1 MAQDTV
7 KSLLELVD
15 ERPQVD
21 TTGTFDLL
29 WDTLTQLRQKFDARF
44 VVEQDP
50 STHDLGSYTS
60 LDGNAHGSLRAYSGE
75 EIDWFTHTWIGN
87 PKFSFS
93 NMHFSIWLGPHIDV
107 PHFGLAMGTMPDVFF
122 YCDFVPRADLTVDLA
137 YLDRYYAPIND
148 LYVEMRSDPRIGQFV
163 SKTPYMRHSQS
174 QSSHCYLVKP
184 ETEIVQRLGE
194 IANAMFDRWLV
205 LVDSAESVPPSKR
218 PALAARDLHMRRAI
232 ADRDPAN
239 AMGER
244 LFGAEMTERLVRG
257 LWGGD
262 RQLSRPS

>member
-1 MAQDTV
+1 MAEDTV

-15 ERPQVD
+15 ERPHVD
-21 TTGTFDLL
+21 ATGTFDVL
-29 WDTLTQLRQKFDARF
+29 WDTLTELRQKFDARF
-44 VVEQDP
+44 AVTQDP
-50 STHDLGSYTS
+50 STHDLSSYTS
-60 LDGNAHGSLRAYSGE
+60 LDGNAQGSLRAYSSD

-122 YCDFVPRADLTVDLA
+122 YCDFVPRADLTVNLD

-148 LYVEMRSDPRIGQFV
+148 LYVETRNDPRFGQFV

-184 ETEIVQRLGE
+184 ETEIVQRLRE
-194 IANAMFDRWLV
+194 IAHAMFDQWLV
-205 LVDSAESVPPSKR
+205 LVDSADPVPAADRS
-218 PALAARDLHMRRAI
+218 ALAARDLHMRRAI

-239 AMGER
+239 AMGDR
-244 LFGAEMTERLVRG
+244 LFGAEMTKRLVSG

-262 RQLSRPS
+262 RVLPRPQ

>member
-1 MAQDTV
+1 MAQDIV

-15 ERPQVD
+15 ERPKVD
-21 TTGTFDLL
+21 TTGTFDVL
-29 WDTLTQLRQKFDARF
+29 WDTLSELRVKFDARF
-44 VVEQDP
+44 EVELDP
-50 STHDLGSYTS
+50 STHDLSSYTS
-60 LDGNAHGSLRAYSGE
+60 LDGNAKGSLRAYSGK

-93 NMHFSIWLGPHIDV
+93 NMHFSVWLGPHIDV

-122 YCDFVPRADLTVDLA
+122 YCDYVPRADLSVDLD

-148 LYVEMRSDPRIGQFV
+148 LYVETRSDPRFGQFV

-184 ETEIVQRLGE
+184 QLVQDLRN
-194 IANAMFDRWLV
+194 IAHSMFEQWLK
-205 LVDSAESVPPSKR
+205 LVDAAEPVSAEKR
-218 PALAARDLHMRRAI
+218 AHLYERDLHMRRAI

-239 AMGER
+239 AMGDR
-244 LFGAEMTERLVRG
+244 LFGEEMTERLVRG

-262 RQLSRPS
+262 RQLPRPE